1 MALDTDQEQ
10 LSPLSIRSLERR
22 VHLWNFQ
29 KNGHHSLHNSQLVQ
43 RLWVLFY
50 DMGLNDKEI
59 LRFLAK
65 DGHEIGSR
73 M

>member
-1 MALDTDQEQ
+1 MDQEQ
-10 LSPLSIRSLERR
+10 LSPPSIRSLERR
-22 VHLWNFQ
+22 VQLWNFR
-29 KNGHHSLHNSQLVQ
+29 KNGYHGLHNLQLVQ

-50 DMGLNDKEI
+50 NMSLNDKEI